1 MIEKNKIVVGNDIF
15 DEFRKKDYYFVDKT
29 RFICDFI
36 DDNGNITLITR
47 PRRFGKTLTMT
58 MLRDF
63 FSTELDREYQKK
75 LFNGM
80 YIEKYGSSYMDMMG
94 SKPVIFMTFKNMKSM
109 SFSGFKERLYK
120 AFSNP
125 VRDFYDISDH
135 KRINKYDME
144 FLEMFLPRVY
154 KPENYSDEFLFSSL
168 DDFMQIMHKY
178 YGLKPMVLIDEYDAP
193 VNASLNSP
201 DNQQIIAGIRDFMGN
216 GLKTNHHLDCALITG
231 INRIAQE
238 SIFSVFNNPNI
249 YDVTND
255 KYADI
260 FGFTEDEVRDVLKY
274 AGFEKDLDIV
284 RKWYNGYSIGSQRVY
299 NPISVMKYCADRG
312 EISAYWAN
320 TSSNDII
327 GKIAKNLSDDG
338 VSSVARLIHGGT
350 VTEHLCNNITVE
362 DLADVKQSVFTVLL
376 HAGYLTGR
384 RLSSKKLDFEFCIP
398 NEEIRSVFKR
408 EIIQKLIPDFG
419 ETLQGKL
426 NAAIVS
432 GIDVEENINEILK
445 RYVSFHDNIAKEC
458 AYHAL
463 MLGIVLSL
471 EDSYEIYSNIE
482 SGYGRL
488 DICLAPRNTSKRGI
502 IIELKHSEKDN
513 MKRKAAEG
521 YKQSISKEYQ
531 TILNK
536 KGIKDIKLYGIAF
549 CDKTAVVCDNEAD
562 MKNWLNSEKNPNVNN
577 KDVAIQYIKS
587 KGGR

>member
-1 MIEKNKIVVGNDIF
+1 MIEKNTIVVGNDIF

-47 PRRFGKTLTMT
+47 PKRFGKTLTMT

-63 FSTELDREYQKK
+63 FSIKLDREYQKK

-80 YIEKYGSSYMDMMG
+80 YIEKYGSSYMNMMG
-94 SKPVIFMTFKNMKSM
+94 SKPVIFMTFKNMRSM

-125 VRDFYDISDH
+125 VRDFYDVSDH

-168 DDFMQIMHKY
+168 NKFMQIMHKY

-216 GLKTNHHLDCALITG
+216 GLKTNHHLNCALITG

-274 AGFEKDLDIV
+274 AGFEKDLDII
-284 RKWYNGYSIGSQRVY
+284 RKRYTGYSIGSQSVY
-299 NPISVMKYCADRG
+299 NPVSVMKYCAD
-312 EISAYWAN
+312 
-320 TSSNDII
+320 
-327 GKIAKNLSDDG
+327 
-338 VSSVARLIHGGT
+338 GG
-350 VTEHLCNNITVE
+350 IFF
-362 DLADVKQSVFTVLL
+362 D
-376 HAGYLTGR
+376 
-384 RLSSKKLDFEFCIP
+384 
-398 NEEIRSVFKR
+398 
-408 EIIQKLIPDFG
+408 
-419 ETLQGKL
+419 
-426 NAAIVS
+426 
-432 GIDVEENINEILK
+432 
-445 RYVSFHDNIAKEC
+445 
-458 AYHAL
+458 
-463 MLGIVLSL
+463 
-471 EDSYEIYSNIE
+471 
-482 SGYGRL
+482 
-488 DICLAPRNTSKRGI
+488 
-502 IIELKHSEKDN
+502 
-513 MKRKAAEG
+513 
-521 YKQSISKEYQ
+521 
-531 TILNK
+531 
-536 KGIKDIKLYGIAF
+536 
-549 CDKTAVVCDNEAD
+549 
-562 MKNWLNSEKNPNVNN
+562 
-577 KDVAIQYIKS
+577 
-587 KGGR
+587 